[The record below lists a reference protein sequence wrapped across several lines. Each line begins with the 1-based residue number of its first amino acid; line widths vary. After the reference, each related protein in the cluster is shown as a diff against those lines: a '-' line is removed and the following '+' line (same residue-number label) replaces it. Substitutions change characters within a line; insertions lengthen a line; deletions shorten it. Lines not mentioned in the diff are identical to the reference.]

1 MNAWHNVFETHS
13 TVEFYSFS
21 CDESWLYLTVLFL
34 VNLSSPLDTV
44 VCPKVVV
51 CFSKGNMN
59 RVFFRRRHHLPD
71 IGDGSSS
78 IPNTQLSLA
87 QIQKEPLVATKTT
100 GANASLLHPLV
111 FLFFARILSQQQRV
125 LSFPQ
130 SLTTCTLAN

>member
-78 IPNTQLSLA
+78 IPNSSSSCPWHRFRKSRLWRRKQQAQMPLSSIHSSSCSSRA
-87 QIQKEPLVATKTT
+87 FCRSSSE
-100 GANASLLHPLV
+100 
-111 FLFFARILSQQQRV
+111 FFP
-125 LSFPQ
+125 FP
-130 SLTTCTLAN
+130 SH